1 MAETRHNLATLG
13 QRLYG
18 PDLEHLILPMER
30 TTYPDD
36 SSADSYFNSRWQ
48 ERIGVS
54 HGGIIIG
61 IRLQQD
67 QNILPEILSAIQADK
82 EYTLMQIAANLA
94 RATQPQTADKTA
106 NTARLLAG
114 LDLTKIKL

>member
-1 MAETRHNLATLG
+1 MADTRHNLATLG

-30 TTYPDD
+30 AKYPDN
-36 SSADSYFNSRWQ
+36 SSADAYFNSRWQ

-61 IRLQQD
+61 IRLQQN
-67 QNILPEILSAIQADK
+67 QNILPEILSAIQSDK
-82 EYTLMQIAANLA
+82 DYTAMQIAANLA
-94 RATQPQTADKTA
+94 RATQPKASSKAA